1 MIDSLLIKAPLT
13 AIESFKNQKNL
24 VFEYR
29 NFQLCTLL
37 LTQLGLSFYHEQ
49 PGFGT

>member
-1 MIDSLLIKAPLT
+1 MFIK
-13 AIESFKNQKNL
+13 SVKNQKKL
-24 VFEYR
+24 VFECR
-29 NFQLCTLL
+29 NFQLGSLL